1 MTVLVGILLAG
12 GLSRR
17 YGSPKA
23 FAELEGELF
32 YERAYHA
39 LAAVCDDVVII
50 SRPELMERFSS
61 DAEVITDLDWIEGQG
76 PLAGILSGIIAKR
89 ADKYFV
95 LPCDMPYVGPAET
108 AKLLELANP
117 SSDITTICN
126 STENIPLFGIWDKR
140 VKEQLQ
146 QDLEAGQ
153 FRVMK
158 FMEKVATEWIDSS
171 EIHEEPLVFR
181 NVNQPDDQIRGW
193 QNGH

>member
-1 MTVLVGILLAG
+1 MTALVGILLAG

-23 FAELEGELF
+23 FAEIEGELF
-32 YERAYHA
+32 YERAYNA

-50 SRPELMERFSS
+50 SRPELIDYFSL
-61 DAEVITDLDWIEGQG
+61 DVEVITDLDWMAGQG
-76 PLAGILSGIIAKR
+76 PMAGILSGMIAKR

-95 LPCDMPYVGPAET
+95 LPCDMPYAGPGET

-126 STENIPLFGIWDKR
+126 STEKIPLFSIWDKR
-140 VKEQLQ
+140 IKEQLQ
-146 QDLEAGQ
+146 QELEAGQ

-171 EIHEEPLVFR
+171 EIHKDPLVFR
-181 NVNQPDDQIRGW
+181 NVNQPDDQMRGW
-193 QNGH
+193 RNGH